1 MNIEFTQDDFK
12 KLDNLIGNIP
22 FFNAYPLFH
31 FFQGKVIEAQKAQQP
46 QVKTEEDGNQTNG

>member
-22 FFNAYPLFH
+22 FFHAYPLFQ